1 MGFSFRI
8 DRNRRDGQE
17 RDIPAPEFKVPDT
30 AALPGM
36 DIQGRM
42 EQQQVVNEELVVGGN
57 SAGLEVEPTAGDD
70 KLMVL
75 RTDNLVKKY
84 GKRTVVNH
92 VSISVTQGE
101 IVGLLGPNGA
111 GKTTL
116 LRILNGI
123 MVSDGGEALING
135 RPASLETT
143 GLLGYMPEERGLYDK
158 MRVEDQI
165 LYFGQLK
172 GGNRKRLREVMAEYL
187 DLFNLT
193 PDRRRRIKELSKGNQ
208 QKVQIISTLVH
219 EPELV
224 ILDEPFSGFDPING
238 ALLQEL
244 IARLHDRGT
253 TIMLSSHNMPA
264 IEDMCSDIALIDH
277 GNLLVKDSIENIKEA
292 NKDNSLILTTR
303 TPLTVQPLIDGGI
316 VTDITPSR
324 TLNWRKGHA
333 YTIRIAEGKT
343 NMDLLDAVAF
353 QSDVIHFEEA
363 LPSLTDIFIKY
374 TSRHP
379 DTPADVAE
387 DARHT
392 EAVINEK
399 SE

>member
-1 MGFSFRI
+1 MDNILEIRNLRKFFGDKRALNDVSFS
-8 DRNRRDGQE
+8 
-17 RDIPAPEFKVPDT
+17 
-30 AALPGM
+30 
-36 DIQGRM
+36 
-42 EQQQVVNEELVVGGN
+42 
-57 SAGLEVEPTAGDD
+57 VEKG
-70 KLMVL
+70 
-75 RTDNLVKKY
+75 
-84 GKRTVVNH
+84 
-92 VSISVTQGE
+92 SIT
-101 IVGLLGPNGA
+101 GLLGPNGA

-116 LRILNGI
+116 LRIINGI
-123 MVSDGGEALING
+123 MVCDSGEALING
-135 RPASLETT
+135 MPASLKTT

-172 GGNRKRLREVMAEYL
+172 GGNKRRLREVMAEYL
-187 DLFNLT
+187 ELFNLSAG
-193 PDRRRRIKELSKGNQ
+193 RRRKIKELSKGNQ

-219 EPELV
+219 EPQLV

-264 IEDMCSDIALIDH
+264 IEEMCSDIALIDH

-292 NKDNSLILTTR
+292 NKDNSIILTTR
-303 TPLTVQPLIDGGI
+303 TPLALEPLLDGGI
-316 VTDITPSR
+316 VKSIAPTKTI
-324 TLNWRKGHA
+324 NWRKGYA
-333 YTIRIAEGKT
+333 YTLHKAPGKS
-343 NMDLLDAVAF
+343 NMDLLDAIAF

-379 DTPADVAE
+379 DTPADIAG
-387 DARHT
+387 DALFVENVLHDNPAT
-392 EAVINEK
+392 K
-399 SE
+399 P

>member
-1 MGFSFRI
+1 MENILEIRQLRKFFGDKRALNDVSFSV
-8 DRNRRDGQE
+8 E
-17 RDIPAPEFKVPDT
+17 R
-30 AALPGM
+30 G
-36 DIQGRM
+36 
-42 EQQQVVNEELVVGGN
+42 
-57 SAGLEVEPTAGDD
+57 
-70 KLMVL
+70 
-75 RTDNLVKKY
+75 
-84 GKRTVVNH
+84 
-92 VSISVTQGE
+92 SIT
-101 IVGLLGPNGA
+101 GLLGPNGA

-172 GGNRKRLREVMAEYL
+172 GGKRKRLREVMTEYL
-187 DLFNLT
+187 ELFNLSA
-193 PDRRRRIKELSKGNQ
+193 DRRRRIKELSKGNQ

-264 IEDMCSDIALIDH
+264 IEEMCSDIALIDH

-292 NKDNSLILTTR
+292 NKDNTLILTTR

-316 VTDITPSR
+316 VTEINPSR
-324 TLNWRKGHA
+324 TLNWRKGYA
-333 YTIRIAEGKT
+333 YTIRIAEGKS

-353 QSDVIHFEEA
+353 QSDVLHFEEA

-379 DTPADVAE
+379 DTPADVAQ

-399 SE
+399 PE